1 MDFARKLRKPVA
13 IIAPDFKSEAL
24 TSLVVNHL
32 KSVFKVVAI
41 KTPIGVD
48 CLTLLEDIASFT
60 GGQVV
65 TQGMGQ
71 RMGSVDPVRY
81 VGKVD

>member
-1 MDFARKLRKPVA
+1 MDFAKKVRKPVA

-32 KSVFKVVAI
+32 KSVIKVVAI
-41 KTPIGVD
+41 KTPMAAD
-48 CLTLLEDIASFT
+48 STTLLDDIASFT

-65 TQGMGQ
+65 A
-71 RMGSVDPVRY
+71 
-81 VGKVD
+81 